1 MFSELVLSIS
11 LSLQVGAHYFE
22 EGNVELDAKKDFQDS
37 TIFQVPHFICETV
50 YNNVDHKPGQAS
62 I

>member
-1 MFSELVLSIS
+1 
-11 LSLQVGAHYFE
+11 
-22 EGNVELDAKKDFQDS
+22 VELDAKKDFQDS